1 VTIDVVVPT
10 FNRADLLRGCLE
22 HLARQDVPHTAIVV
36 DNGSSDGTAEMVRTE
51 FPDVR
56 LVALVENLG
65 FGRAVQ
71 LGVEA
76 GDGEAIVL
84 INNDV
89 DVLPGFLRALV
100 APLERDPG
108 AGMVAGVLL
117 RPGEQVIDAAGV
129 VIDRGL
135 GGYGYLVGAPVAA
148 IDAPPPGLMGPCG
161 GAAAYRR
168 SAYEQIGGFDPEIFA
183 YSEDLDIALRMLA
196 AGWTCTLA
204 PDARAIH
211 LGSATLGLRS
221 LQQVRIGA
229 ASRGYV
235 LGRYRVGV
243 GWLATEV
250 AVALADAA
258 VNRSPAPLVERARG
272 FARGRRLPRRAVP
285 QVEAMGWRTAM
296 RRRLRAARQA

>member
-1 VTIDVVVPT
+1 MTIDVVVPT

-36 DNGSSDGTAEMVRTE
+36 DNGSRDGTVEMLRAE
-51 FPDVR
+51 FPEVR
-56 LVALVENLG
+56 LIALDENLG

-76 GDGEAIVL
+76 GDGDAIVL

-89 DVLPGFLRALV
+89 DVLPGFLGALV
-100 APLERDPG
+100 APLERDDG

-148 IDAPPPGLMGPCG
+148 LDSPPPGLMGPCG

-168 SAYEQIGGFDPEIFA
+168 TAYEQIGGFDPEIFA

-196 AGWTCTLA
+196 AGWTCILA

-221 LQQVRIGA
+221 LPQVRIGA
-229 ASRGYV
+229 TSRGYI
-235 LGRYRVGV
+235 LGRYRVGA

-250 AVALADAA
+250 AVALADAV

-285 QVEAMGWRTAM
+285 RVEAMGWRTAM